1 MTAGSALIILY
12 IILTRCMSER
22 RYHLQAPLY
31 PGSVLHRLVT
41 TARITVGCK
50 LITQGAEITGS
61 QAKTPCHP
69 LGKYQ

>member
-1 MTAGSALIILY
+1 
-12 IILTRCMSER
+12 MSER

-61 QAKTPCHP
+61 QAKSPCHP